1 MSTRSY
7 ICMEVGDNRYKTIYC
22 HFDVYLDYNGKMLT
36 EYYNDRARVEKLLEL
51 GDLSILREK
60 IDPAPDRRHGFDF
73 NEQQKDVCVFYGRDR
88 GDEGAAA
95 RIMTMEELD
104 DPENWTEYVYIFN
117 RDGEW
122 KYFES
127 GQSWKGLRDVRE
139 DLGLNQTEDQ
149 EPSGMTEIT

>member
-1 MSTRSY
+1 
-7 ICMEVGDNRYKTIYC
+7 
-22 HFDVYLDYNGKMLT
+22 MLL
-36 EYYNDRARVEKLLEL
+36 EYYDDRVRVEKLLEL
-51 GDLSILREK
+51 GDLSSLGKK
-60 IDPAPDRRHGFDF
+60 IDPDPNLPHSFDYH
-73 NEQQKDVCVFYGRDR
+73 ERQEDVCVFYGRDR

-139 DLGLNQTEDQ
+139 DLGLEQTEDQ

>member
-22 HFDVYLDYNGKMLT
+22 HFDGYPDYNGKMLL
-36 EYYNDRARVEKLLEL
+36 EYYDDRVRVEKLLEL
-51 GDLSILREK
+51 GDLSSLGKK
-60 IDPAPDRRHGFDF
+60 IDPDPNLPHSFDYH
-73 NEQQKDVCVFYGRDR
+73 ERQEDVCVFYGRDR

-139 DLGLNQTEDQ
+139 DLELEQTEDQ

>member
-22 HFDVYLDYNGKMLT
+22 HFDGYLDYNGKMLT

-60 IDPAPDRRHGFDF
+60 IAPAPDRRHGFDF
-73 NEQQKDVCVFYGRDR
+73 NEQQKDVCVFHGRDR

>member
-22 HFDVYLDYNGKMLT
+22 HFDGYLDYNGKMLL
-36 EYYNDRARVEKLLEL
+36 EYYDDRVRVEKLLEL
-51 GDLSILREK
+51 GDLSSLGKK
-60 IDPAPDRRHGFDF
+60 IDPDPNLPHSFDYH
-73 NEQQKDVCVFYGRDR
+73 ERQEDVCVFYGRDR
-88 GDEGAAA
+88 GDEGAEA
-95 RIMTMEELD
+95 RLMTMEELD

-139 DLGLNQTEDQ
+139 DLGLDQTEDQ

>member
-22 HFDVYLDYNGKMLT
+22 HFDGYLDYNGKMLT

-104 DPENWTEYVYIFN
+104 DPEN
-117 RDGEW
+117 
-122 KYFES
+122 YFES

>member
-1 MSTRSY
+1 
-7 ICMEVGDNRYKTIYC
+7 
-22 HFDVYLDYNGKMLT
+22 
-36 EYYNDRARVEKLLEL
+36 
-51 GDLSILREK
+51 
-60 IDPAPDRRHGFDF
+60 
-73 NEQQKDVCVFYGRDR
+73 
-88 GDEGAAA
+88 
-95 RIMTMEELD
+95 MTMEELD

-139 DLGLNQTEDQ
+139 DLGLDQTEDQ

>member
-7 ICMEVGDNRYKTIYC
+7 ICMEIGKNQYKTIYC
-22 HFDVYLDYNGKMLT
+22 HFDGYLEYNGKMLT
-36 EYYNDRARVEKLLEL
+36 EYYHDRECVEKLLEL

-60 IDPAPDRRHGFDF
+60 IDPDPNRPHSFDHH
-73 NEQQKDVCVFYGRDR
+73 EQQKDVCVFYGRDR

-139 DLGLNQTEDQ
+139 DLGLDQTEDQ

>member
-22 HFDVYLDYNGKMLT
+22 HFDGYLDYNGKMLT

-60 IDPAPDRRHGFDF
+60 IDPAPDRHHGFDF
-73 NEQQKDVCVFYGRDR
+73 NEQQKDVSVFYGRDR

-117 RDGEW
+117 RDGQW

-139 DLGLNQTEDQ
+139 DLGLEQTEDQ

>member
-22 HFDVYLDYNGKMLT
+22 HFDGYLDYNGKMLT

-88 GDEGAAA
+88 GDEGATA